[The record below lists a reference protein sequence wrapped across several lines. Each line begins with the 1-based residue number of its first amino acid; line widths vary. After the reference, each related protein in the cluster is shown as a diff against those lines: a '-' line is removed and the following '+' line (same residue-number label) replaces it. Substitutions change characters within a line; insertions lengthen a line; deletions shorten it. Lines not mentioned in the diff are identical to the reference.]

1 MKKAALAL
9 AAATL
14 FAAGT
19 LFSACE
25 NKGKCVLLKEPLEPQ
40 AFTYEESKSQG
51 FTELNS
57 AAGEFA
63 ADFAARAYS
72 AYSGDKNFAVSPV
85 SVFSAL
91 ALAAECSAG
100 DTQAELLSALGTDY
114 NKLSSNYLSLYR
126 SVFKES
132 ETALATMSNS
142 LWLDSSV
149 QADGKRTDALAE
161 KYGSYSYSADFMED
175 NRNANLAVKHFVKEQ
190 TNGLIDKNFNFDQY
204 TIFTLINTLYVK
216 DTWNIFGD
224 ELKLTSDKYAFKQSD
239 GKTKSVNLMQGDYS
253 TIRAY
258 DGNNFTSCYT
268 RTYSGYSLTFI
279 VPDEGYSIENV
290 FTTENIAAAADADYD
305 GTDNKA
311 KIHYHTRCLFPSFSA
326 EYDGM
331 IKDTLRGMGIN
342 SLFEE
347 YACDLSPLIPSSME
361 YGVYCPDI
369 VHATALEVNRRGIE
383 GAATTAIPGAT
394 SPGPDGYENV
404 YLDFV
409 VDRDFGFILANEYG
423 TALFMGTVSKI

>member
-100 DTQAELLSALGTDY
+100 DTQAELLSALGSDY
-114 NKLSSNYLSLYR
+114 NKLSANYLSLYR

-161 KYGSYSYSADFMED
+161 KYGSYSYSADFTED
-175 NRNANLAVKHFVKEQ
+175 NRNANLAIKHFVKEQ

-268 RTYSGYSLTFI
+268 RTYSGYLSL
-279 VPDEGYSIENV
+279 
-290 FTTENIAAAADADYD
+290 
-305 GTDNKA
+305 
-311 KIHYHTRCLFPSFSA
+311 IH
-326 EYDGM
+326 
-331 IKDTLRGMGIN
+331 I
-342 SLFEE
+342 
-347 YACDLSPLIPSSME
+347 
-361 YGVYCPDI
+361 
-369 VHATALEVNRRGIE
+369 
-383 GAATTAIPGAT
+383 
-394 SPGPDGYENV
+394 
-404 YLDFV
+404 
-409 VDRDFGFILANEYG
+409 
-423 TALFMGTVSKI
+423 